1 MRMIFGV
8 LSLVLVLAVIGSV
21 AKKQLQALRLTGGAP
36 TAAASA
42 PGDRAG
48 RFDAFSGAVAADPNM
63 TVPQQSQAVQQSIR
77 EGVVNALEK
86 GEQRSAK
93 EQP

>member
-8 LSLVLVLAVIGSV
+8 LSLLVVLAIVGSV
-21 AKKQLQALRLTGGAP
+21 AKKQLQALRLTAP
-36 TAAASA
+36 VTAAASA

-63 TVPQQSQAVQQSIR
+63 TVPQQSQAIQKSMR
-77 EGVVNALEK
+77 DDVVRALEK
-86 GEQRSAK
+86 GEDRSAK